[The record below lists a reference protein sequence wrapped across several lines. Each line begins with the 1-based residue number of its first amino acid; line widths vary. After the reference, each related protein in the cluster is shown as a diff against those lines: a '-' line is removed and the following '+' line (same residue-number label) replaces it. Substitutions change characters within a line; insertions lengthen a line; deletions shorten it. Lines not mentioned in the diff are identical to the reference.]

1 MFAFCLLTTGCL
13 EIPMGYTPNEALQI
27 NDSFSKKYSLTY
39 SVDFM
44 SDGDVSFGRA
54 SRERYIEWIKDY
66 LEETGA
72 FNVSYRDFSS
82 KSNYHV
88 HFLIHYSC
96 QSVGE
101 SLLLGYYFGFTFCTL
116 PGWLNMYLDTSAV
129 VYLNGNPVC
138 SPTTSEDIRVV
149 VWLPFLPV
157 GLIWNQWWA
166 WTTQEKKCCR
176 FLINE
181 IVEKHKDLVLD
192 SPKTQ
197 STKTT
202 STSTKTSSTQAS
214 SPKSISE
221 KTPSP
226 DNLSLNNSSSQ

>member
-1 MFAFCLLTTGCL
+1 MKRNSLILLFALCLLTTGCL
-13 EIPMGYTPNEALQI
+13 EIPMGYTPNEDLQTI
-27 NDSFSKKYSLTY
+27 DSAYKKYSLTY

-101 SLLLGYYFGFTFCTL
+101 SLLLGYYLGFTFCAF
-116 PGWLNMYLDTSAV
+116 PGWMNMYLDTSAI
-129 VYLNGNPVC
+129 VYLNGKPVC

-149 VWLPFLPV
+149 VWLPFLPA
-157 GLIWNQWWA
+157 GLVWNQWWA

-176 FLINE
+176 YLINE
-181 IVEKHKDLVLD
+181 ILTKHEDLVLNP
-192 SPKTQ
+192 PKTN
-197 STKTT
+197 SVKTV
-202 STSTKTSSTQAS
+202 SSKKS
-214 SPKSISE
+214 SDRTAE
-221 KTPSP
+221 
-226 DNLSLNNSSSQ
+226 